1 MKRKLTPDLVSI
13 SVSFSLFDTREKRKH
28 LKSLDCHRRGC
39 SDGSSPGSGSEL
51 RVKVSGSDMIR
62 FTPGLI

>member
-28 LKSLDCHRRGC
+28 LKSLDCHRRGR
-39 SDGSSPGSGSEL
+39 SDGTSPSSSSEL